1 MIESVHIEEQ
11 DNEED
16 SDLDY
21 NQSRQVSHN
30 NTQDLLRERA
40 NSKESKEDI
49 KEQFHKIATR
59 GKDIKE
65 ES

>member
-21 NQSRQVSHN
+21 NQSRQVSYHN
-30 NTQDLLRERA
+30 NTQELLRE
-40 NSKESKEDI
+40 NQYSKAATKETIMEDI
-49 KEQFHKIATR
+49 
-59 GKDIKE
+59 
-65 ES
+65 S

>member
-21 NQSRQVSHN
+21 NRSRHVSHN
-30 NTQDLLRERA
+30 NTQELLRENHL
-40 NSKESKEDI
+40 NSKDLTKEAVTEDI
-49 KEQFHKIATR
+49 
-59 GKDIKE
+59 
-65 ES
+65 S